1 MVPYQNDVIRNAL
14 IARQQVPENLSDKG
28 FGQEDYTTLL
38 KTGEV
43 TMGGIKYTAEASKL
57 NFARSAVTDKKTCFN
72 AVFAITVP
80 IEVRWT
86 QNTAKPVS
94 AGSLGIATDTILSG
108 VTRANEVS
116 IGFVGKN
123 QHRSDA
129 SQGPHSNTEGGDKE
143 PGTPAPKPAPA
154 TPDN

>member
-1 MVPYQNDVIRNAL
+1 MVSYENDVIRNAL
-14 IARQQVPENLSDKG
+14 IARQQVPENLSNKG
-28 FGQEDYTTLL
+28 FEQEHYTTLL

-43 TMGGIKYTAEASKL
+43 TVRNIKYTAEASKL

-80 IEVRWT
+80 TEVRWT
-86 QNTAKPVS
+86 ENTAKAVS
-94 AGSLGIATDTILSG
+94 AGLLGIATDTILSG

-123 QHRSDA
+123 QHGSGNA
-129 SQGPHSNTEGGDKE
+129 GNPEGTST
-143 PGTPAPKPAPA
+143 PGVDT
-154 TPDN
+154 